1 MEAELRQGCASL
13 PGEPAQRE
21 VAMIG
26 KEQWEEVHR
35 LFAVERWSKSA
46 IAREL
51 DLDVKTVRQC
61 LRHVAWVPYQRAP
74 QPETLLTAHAEFMR
88 RRAPEVG
95 HSARILFQELA
106 HQHGYTGSYETVK
119 RFVRPLRDAQTVAER
134 AAVRFETPPGLQSQI
149 DWGQALV
156 PFRTGRVVRHIFVLT
171 LGFSRRA
178 FYLTCRDE
186 QLPTFLDA
194 HEQAFDYFG
203 GHTREHLYD
212 RPRTV
217 CRPTGEGGVAWNA
230 TFKSFAHY
238 WGFEPRLCR
247 AYRARTKGKVESGV
261 KYVKGNFLPGRAFYD
276 DQHLAEELLG
286 WMTTIAD
293 QRIHG
298 TTHERPIDRFTSE
311 QAALLPTASQPPYR
325 LEATYPR
332 VVADDFLVNLDTN
345 RYSVPFRLIGRTVQ
359 VQRKAGR
366 VRITYQSAVVAEH
379 EELLGH
385 HQMRLLPE
393 HGPGAIARNPRQPR
407 LRQVDRPQR
416 TWADDLSVEVRDLAV
431 YDAWAAQAGGAS

>member
-1 MEAELRQGCASL
+1 MDDGVRQGCANL
-13 PGEPAQRE
+13 PGEPAHRE

-26 KEQWEEVHR
+26 EEQWKEVHR
-35 LFAVERWSKSA
+35 LFTVERWSKSA

-51 DLDVKTVRQC
+51 DLDVKTVRRC
-61 LRHVAWVPYQRAP
+61 LRHAAWVPYQRAP
-74 QPETLLTAHAEFMR
+74 RPETVLTAHAAFVQ
-88 RRAPEVG
+88 RRAPEVDY
-95 HSARILFQELA
+95 SARILFQELRQ
-106 HQHGYTGSYETVK
+106 QHEYTGSYETVK
-119 RFVRPLRDAQTVAER
+119 RFVRPLRDAQTLAER

-149 DWGQALV
+149 DWGQAV
-156 PFRTGRVVRHIFVLT
+156 IPFRPGRAVRHIFVLT

-178 FYLTCRDE
+178 FYLTCPDE
-186 QLPTFLDA
+186 QLHTFLDA

-217 CRPTGEGGVAWNA
+217 CRPTEAGGVAWNP

-261 KYVKGNFLPGRAFYD
+261 KYVKGNFLPGRTFHD

-298 TTHERPIDRFTSE
+298 TTHERPIDRFTRE
-311 QAALLPTASQPPYR
+311 QAALLPTTGQPSFR

-359 VQRKAGR
+359 VQRTAGR
-366 VRITYQSAVVAEH
+366 VLMTYQGAVVAEH
-379 EELLGH
+379 AELLGR

-407 LRQVDRPQR
+407 LTRGEPPRMAWLDVP
-416 TWADDLSVEVRDLAV
+416 VEIRDLAV
-431 YDAWAAQAGGAS
+431 YDALSVGGTP

>member
-1 MEAELRQGCASL
+1 MGKLTYNCASL
-13 PGEPAQRE
+13 PEQTAHRE
-21 VAMIG
+21 VTMVG
-26 KEQWEEVHR
+26 EEQWEEIHR
-35 LFAVERWSKSA
+35 LFTVEKWSKSA
-46 IAREL
+46 VAREL
-51 DLDVKTVRQC
+51 NLDVKTVRRC
-61 LRHVAWVPYQRAP
+61 LRRAAWVPYQRAP
-74 QPETLLTAHAEFMR
+74 RPETLLTAHAELVH

-95 HSARILFQELA
+95 YSARILFQELV

-119 RFVRPLRDAQTVAER
+119 RFVRPLRDAQTLAER

-149 DWGQALV
+149 DWGQAAI
-156 PFRTGRVVRHIFVLT
+156 PFRAGRAVRHIFVLT
-171 LGFSRRA
+171 LGFSRRG
-178 FYLTCRDE
+178 FYLACGDE
-186 QLPTFLDA
+186 QLHTFLDA

-230 TFKSFAHY
+230 TFKSFAQY

-261 KYVKGNFLPGRAFYD
+261 KYVKGNFLPGRTFHD
-276 DQHLAEELLG
+276 DRHLAEELLG

-298 TTHERPIDRFTSE
+298 TTHERPIDRFARERDHLVPTRE
-311 QAALLPTASQPPYR
+311 QPAFR

-332 VVADDFLVNLDTN
+332 VVADDFLVSLDTN

-359 VQRKAGR
+359 VQRQAGR
-366 VRITYQSAVVAEH
+366 VIIRHQGAVVAEH

-407 LRQVDRPQR
+407 LRQVDPPWRPGP
-416 TWADDLSVEVRDLAV
+416 ADIPVEVRDLAV
-431 YDAWAAQAGGAS
+431 YDAWAAQAGGGA

>member
-1 MEAELRQGCASL
+1 
-13 PGEPAQRE
+13 
-21 VAMIG
+21 MIG
-26 KEQWEEVHR
+26 KEQWEEVQR
-35 LFAVERWSKSA
+35 LFTVERWSKSA

-51 DLDVKTVRQC
+51 DLDVKTVRRC
-61 LRHVAWVPYQRAP
+61 LRHAAWVPYQRAP
-74 QPETLLTAHAEFMR
+74 RPETVLIAHAEWLH

-95 HSARILFQELA
+95 YSARILFQELA
-106 HQHGYTGSYETVK
+106 HQHGYRGSYETVK
-119 RFVRPLRDAQTVAER
+119 RFVRPLRDAQTLAER

-149 DWGQALV
+149 DWGQALI
-156 PFRTGRVVRHIFVLT
+156 PFRAGRAVRHIFVLT
-171 LGFSRRA
+171 LGFSRRS
-178 FYLTCRDE
+178 FYLACRDE
-186 QLPTFLDA
+186 QLHTFLDA

-217 CRPTGEGGVAWNA
+217 CRPTEEGGVIWNA
-230 TFKSFAHY
+230 TFKSFASY

-247 AYRARTKGKVESGV
+247 AYRAQTKGKAESGV
-261 KYVKGNFLPGRAFYD
+261 KYVKRNFLPGRAFAD

-298 TTHERPIDRFTSE
+298 TTHERPIDRFARERDHLVPTRE
-311 QAALLPTASQPPYR
+311 QPAFR

-332 VVADDFLVNLDTN
+332 VVADDFLVSLDTN

-359 VQRKAGR
+359 VQRQAGR
-366 VRITYQSAVVAEH
+366 VRITYQDAVVAEH
-379 EELLGH
+379 AELLGR
-385 HQMRLLPE
+385 HQVQLLPE

-407 LRQVDRPQR
+407 RVCAAPPRMAWVDVP
-416 TWADDLSVEVRDLAV
+416 VEVRDLAV
-431 YDAWAAQAGGAS
+431 YDALSGGGTP